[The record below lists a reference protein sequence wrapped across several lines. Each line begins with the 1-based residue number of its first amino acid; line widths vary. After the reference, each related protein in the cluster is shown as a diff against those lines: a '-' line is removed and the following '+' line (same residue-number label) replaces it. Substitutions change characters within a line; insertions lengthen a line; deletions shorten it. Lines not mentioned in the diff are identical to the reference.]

1 MSDYDDAGPTAT
13 QCHQSLLRPILVFG
27 GERDLVL
34 YTGFGLMLM
43 VIALRSWWG
52 TALAVVLWLLALH
65 LYRLMA
71 ARDPSFCGVYV
82 RQVAYRSYYSG
93 ARFHRPR

>member
-1 MSDYDDAGPTAT
+1 MNDHDDPGPSAVD
-13 QCHQSLLRPILVFG
+13 CHQSLLRPILVFG

-43 VIALRSWWG
+43 IIALRSWWG
-52 TALAVVLWLLALH
+52 AGLAAGLWLVALH
-65 LYRLMA
+65 VYRLMA
-71 ARDPSFCGVYV
+71 ARDAGFFGVYV
-82 RQVAYRSYYSG
+82 RHVAYRSYYSG

>member
-1 MSDYDDAGPTAT
+1 MSDYDDAGPTAA

-43 VIALRSWWG
+43 VVALRSWWG
-52 TALAVVLWLLALH
+52 TALAGVLWLLALH
-65 LYRLMA
+65 VYRLMA
-71 ARDPSFCGVYV
+71 ARDPGFCGVYV
-82 RQVAYRSYYSG
+82 RHVAYRSYYSG